1 MASEKHIRWLCEG
14 VDAWNQRRRE
24 RPFKPD
30 LSGLDLHE
38 EFRKK
43 SLLDSDGRANLSN
56 YDLSGANLIN
66 ANLGSAPMYDTRL
79 EGADL
84 TVAILSR
91 AELDGADLTDADL
104 TGACIQG
111 TDLRRAKLIRT
122 NLTNTDPWTAN
133 LFPSS
138 DGMTRTRAPLSCC
151 LVNTASLIEA
161 CRILACH
168 YRGDVRVPQGAIEL
182 RRYLQR
188 PIIHDYVLYF
198 RGERYFRDS
207 WKLRP
212 SVLRSEPNDSAPDAL
227 RKAEGDML
235 LDLMSRRPED
245 FVESDS
251 ALAQWMLAQHHGLN
265 TRLLD
270 VTRNP
275 LVALFNACHDLLE
288 PESDMREGRSDCMDE
303 TKCKKES
310 VGEDGRLHVFV
321 VPRDLIK
328 PFNSDAVSVVA
339 NFAKLSTEEK
349 EVLLGRRRQ
358 IGVSTESSEA
368 PSYETARRRLNHF
381 VCQEKPYFED
391 RIDPRDLFRVL
402 VVEPQQSF
410 ERIRAQSGAF
420 LISAFH
426 ECFDPDDVVDWNRDV
441 PVYDHY
447 VLRVPHR
454 CKKDIIDE
462 LKLLDTTLER
472 LMPGLDE
479 AAKAVIRRHTGP

>member
-1 MASEKHIRWLCEG
+1 MASKRHIRWLCEG

-24 RPFKPD
+24 KPFKPD
-30 LSGLDLHE
+30 LSGIDLQE

-43 SLLDSDGRANLSN
+43 NLLEGDGRANLAN
-56 YDLSGANLIN
+56 YDLSGANLFN
-66 ANLGSAPMYDTRL
+66 AKLGSTRMFDTRL
-79 EGADL
+79 QGADL
-84 TVAILSR
+84 TIAILSD
-91 AELDGADLTDADL
+91 AELDGADLSDADL

-111 TDLRRAKLIRT
+111 ADLRRAKLIRT
-122 NLTNTDPWTAN
+122 NLTNTDPWTAD
-133 LFPSS
+133 LFPSR

-168 YRGDVRVPQGAIEL
+168 YRGDVRIPRGAVEL

-188 PIIHDYVLYF
+188 PVIQDSVLYF

-207 WKLRP
+207 WKLSP

-227 RKAEGDML
+227 RTAEGDML
-235 LDLMSRRPED
+235 LDLMSRRPDD
-245 FVESDS
+245 FVGYDS

-275 LVALFNACHDLLE
+275 LVALFNACRDLLE
-288 PESDMREGRSDCMDE
+288 PGHDECEEESECKDAS
-303 TKCKKES
+303 KCKKRP
-310 VGEDGRLHVFV
+310 VQEDGRLHVFV
-321 VPRDLIK
+321 VPRNLIK
-328 PFNSDAVSVVA
+328 PFNSDTVSVIA

-358 IGVSTESSEA
+358 NGVSTASSEA
-368 PSYETARRRLNHF
+368 PSYETARRRLNHYI
-381 VCQEKPYFED
+381 CQEKPYFED

-426 ECFDPDDVVDWNRDV
+426 EFFDPDDVVGWTRDV

-447 VLRVPHR
+447 VLRVPYR
-454 CKKDIIDE
+454 YKKDIIDE

-479 AAKAVIRRHTGP
+479 TAKAVIQHHAGP